1 MSSGPQTTEKLDLSK
16 YVQVLNRRK
25 WWGIIPFTLTALGF
39 VLLVL
44 AVPDRYLSSCTIEAS
59 KSEVVEIY
67 EGGKARKRRQSEEIV
82 RDEITRYSRVMEALA
97 GTEPMREIERRAGD
111 DPKFEG
117 ELKET
122 FWRRISKNLYVNSMG
137 GGARIRVSYLAES
150 RDDAYTILSELTRYF
165 VENALRQEKAN
176 VDQALNMAKAELE
189 KSREELISL
198 EGRLQKLLEDNPS
211 AAPAGAGGAK
221 QQRLAAVRQQLE
233 LLQDKVFAER
243 AKVQSL
249 RQKIKDMP
257 AKVIDRTAETP
268 ENPDVALYRQQLVEL
283 RTQLN
288 RVKQR
293 FTPRHPTYQSLR
305 AEIQATRE
313 LLAEAESKAAAE
325 AKPELKPN
333 ERRQF
338 FENMLVRLNMQLDAD
353 QDRRERLQKELDA
366 LSEEL
371 VAVPQLQRQRR
382 KLQRDLEAARGQYD
396 EDLDRFNR
404 VKSEHDTA
412 MEGLISFQI
421 VSPAR
426 KPHKPDYRHKVKYA
440 VMGLFVS
447 VVLAVGAVA
456 GIEFSDQSF
465 SDVESARNVLRL
477 PSLGVIPVIETD
489 ADRRRRR
496 LKAILIALGVLLLV
510 TAAVVAA
517 LGPAQ
522 EEAEQLWKV
531 IRRAARSLT

>member
-1 MSSGPQTTEKLDLSK
+1 MSSGPQTAEKLDLSK
-16 YVQVLNRRK
+16 YVRVLNRRK
-25 WWGIIPFTLTALGF
+25 WWGIIPFTLTAVAF

-44 AVPDRYLSSCTIEAS
+44 AVPDKYLSSCTIEAS
-59 KSEVVEIY
+59 QSEVVEIY

-111 DPKFEG
+111 NPKFEG
-117 ELKET
+117 ELKEA

-137 GGARIRVSYLAES
+137 GGERIRVSYLGES
-150 RDDAYTILSELTRYF
+150 PDGAYTILSELTQYF

-176 VDQALNMAKAELE
+176 VERALNMAKAELS

-198 EGRLQKLLEDNPS
+198 EGTLQKLLEDNPS

-233 LLQDKVFAER
+233 LLQDRVFAGR

-257 AKVIDRTAETP
+257 AKVIDRTAEPP

-305 AEIQATRE
+305 AEIESTRE

-325 AKPELKPN
+325 VKPTLVPN
-333 ERRQF
+333 ERRQY
-338 FENMLVRLNMQLDAD
+338 FENMLVQLNMQLDAD

-366 LSEEL
+366 LSEQL

-382 KLQRDLEAARGQYD
+382 KLERDLEAARDQYD
-396 EDLDRFNR
+396 DDLVRYNR

-426 KPHKPDYRHKVKYA
+426 KPHQPDYRHKVKYA

-447 VVLAVGAVA
+447 VVVAVGAVA

-465 SDVESARNVLRL
+465 SDVESARNFLRL

-531 IRRAARSLT
+531 IRRAARRLA